1 MKVQMQGQRLRFR
14 IDEAELAALQAG
26 QTVKNMTCTP
36 GGSQRQS
43 VALSDAAGPVFGPGM
58 HLALPRDLLESYAQR
73 LPCRDA
79 LVIRLPLDGGDM
91 LQVDFEVDVRDS
103 VRSRGHRAPVT

>member
-1 MKVQMQGQRLRFR
+1 
-14 IDEAELAALQAG
+14 
-26 QTVKNMTCTP
+26 
-36 GGSQRQS
+36 
-43 VALSDAAGPVFGPGM
+43 M